1 MADLFTLRCQ
11 SFPEDTRVV
20 GFRGSEGL
28 SRLYA
33 FELFLQIT
41 GSEARSFE
49 IGDAVGAKSALVAS
63 RGDGRDPFVFA
74 GVLSE
79 LSLLHETEERCLVR
93 ALLVPRLWHLSQTL
107 HSRIFTQRSLPDI
120 LKAVLEEGGM
130 SGGDYELRLT
140 GPYRPEEHVCQY
152 AESDLSFLSRWME
165 REGVYYF
172 FEHSEEGE
180 KLVLTDDKS
189 SHKDLADGAIRY
201 FPDGGKDVTAGER
214 LESFVCRHRTLPAG
228 VHFHDYDYGKPTLD
242 VTGSAPV
249 SRNGLGEIHLHGA
262 RVFTPDG
269 AKRRAK
275 IRAEQ
280 MKARERVF
288 TGAGTALYLRSGAT
302 FEITD
307 HPRAAFDAKY
317 LAIEVEHQG
326 NQLAGSADLRRLT
339 GLDGEDVYRVH
350 VTAIPADTVYRAEER
365 TPWPRVYGT
374 EHGVID
380 GEADSEYAQIDDHG
394 RYLVRFAFDESDLG
408 DGKASTWVRMMQ
420 PHGGGIEGW
429 HFPLRKGTEVLFTF
443 LGGDPDRPVIAGV
456 VPNALKPSPVTRAN
470 HTKNVIQTGG
480 RNRIEMEDKEGYER
494 ITLSTPHQ
502 DSYIRFGAPND
513 DHTMII
519 HTDGPTYLDAG
530 HDLDVIVGGEKHET
544 VTRAVLEQYNAKKTE
559 NVPNGPVTETYL
571 AQTTTVNNL
580 RSETLG
586 QQKVLVNGGRQD
598 TVLGPLEQL
607 FASVTQRTYG
617 GMIDEK
623 FYGPA
628 SRAYF
633 GSVFETYQSDFSA
646 TIQGSYDVTVTGP
659 VKHTN
664 SDAHIMVTLG
674 ATSDTFIGIKNE
686 NCIVGKIESMLGLR
700 LALMVGVQIDLNAA
714 AAIKVGGAPE
724 IKVRSAFLETASAKL
739 SGYASAAVTHAGLT
753 LIA

>member
-1 MADLFTLRCQ
+1 MADLFTLRSE
-11 SFPEDTRVV
+11 SFPEGARVV

-33 FELFLQIT
+33 FEVFLQIT
-41 GSEARSFE
+41 GPDAHSFE
-49 IGDAVGAKSALVAS
+49 VADAVGSKAALVVS
-63 RGDGRDPFVFA
+63 RDDGRDPFAFA

-79 LSLLHETEERCLVR
+79 VALLHETHERCLVR
-93 ALLVPRLWHLSQTL
+93 ALLVPKLWHLSQTL
-107 HSRIFTQRSLPDI
+107 RSRIFTHQALPDI
-120 LKAVLEEGGM
+120 VRAVLGDSGM
-130 SGGDYELRLT
+130 SGDDYELRLT
-140 GPYRPEEHVCQY
+140 GQYRPEEHVCQY
-152 AESDLSFLSRWME
+152 AESDLDFLSRWME
-165 REGVYYF
+165 REGLYYF
-172 FEHSEEGE
+172 FEHAEEGE
-180 KLVLTDDKS
+180 RLIVTDNKS
-189 SHKDLADGAIRY
+189 SHKDLAGGAIRY
-201 FPDGGKDVTAGER
+201 FPEGGKDVTAGEH
-214 LESFVCRHRTLPAG
+214 LESFICRHRTLPAG

-242 VTGSAPV
+242 VKGSAPV
-249 SRNGLGEIHLHGA
+249 SRSGRGEIHLHGA

-269 AKRRAK
+269 AKQLAK
-275 IRAEQ
+275 TRSEQ

-317 LAIEVEHQG
+317 LATEVEHQG
-326 NQLAGSADLRRLT
+326 NQLAGSSDLRRWT
-339 GLDGEDVYRVH
+339 GLDTDDVYRVH
-350 VTAIPADTVYRAEER
+350 VTAIPADTQYRAEER

-408 DGKASTWVRMMQ
+408 AGKASTWVRMMQ

-544 VTRAVLEQYNAKKTE
+544 VTRAVTEQYNAKKTE
-559 NVPNGPVTETYL
+559 NVPNGQVTETYL

-586 QQKVLVNGGRQD
+586 QQKILVNGGRND
-598 TVLGPLEQL
+598 TVLGPVEQVL
-607 FASVTQRTYG
+607 ISNTQRTYG
-617 GMIDEK
+617 ATIDEK
-623 FYGPA
+623 F
-628 SRAYF
+628 F
-633 GSVFETYQSDFSA
+633 GSAFRTYASTVNETYQSDLSRVV
-646 TIQGSYDVTVTGP
+646 QGSCDTTVTGLA
-659 VKHTN
+659 KYLN
-664 SDAHIMVTLG
+664 LDAHIMVTLG

-686 NCIVGKIESMLGLR
+686 NCVVGKIESMLGLR
-700 LALMVGVQIDLNAA
+700 LALMVGAQIDVNAA
-714 AAIKVGGAPE
+714 AAIKIGGAPE
-724 IKVRSAFLETASAKL
+724 IKVRSALLETASVKI
-739 SGYASAAVTHAGLT
+739 SNSASARLESAGFT
-753 LIA
+753 LLD